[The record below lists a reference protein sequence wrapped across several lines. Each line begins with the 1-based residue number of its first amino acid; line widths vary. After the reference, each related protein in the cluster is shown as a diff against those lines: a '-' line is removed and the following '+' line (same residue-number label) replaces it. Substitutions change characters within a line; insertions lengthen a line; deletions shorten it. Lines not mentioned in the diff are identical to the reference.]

1 MVDVAD
7 VEQVDRMFDSLA
19 GQHGRLDI
27 LVNNTGI
34 AGPTGGTA
42 EKPVGLV
49 YIALA
54 GDSGTTVHRLN
65 FPGERE
71 RVKNW
76 CAAIAL
82 NMLRMRV
89 LGLEW
94 TGRFR

>member
-1 MVDVAD
+1 VSEPDAARMAEGIRRVAEVDFGV
-7 VEQVDRMFDSLA
+7 
-19 GQHGRLDI
+19 GI
-27 LVNNTGI
+27 TGI
-34 AGPTGGTA
+34 AGPTGGTD

-54 GDSGTTVHRLN
+54 DDSGTTVQRLN